1 MINSFNKNNLLNWFG
16 VIPENW
22 NIKKLKF
29 IATEIK
35 EKRKPI
41 NGDIKISPENV
52 ESYTGRIINF
62 YSDYDTE
69 GQIFQIGDILFN
81 MRVVID
87 EITMFLTNLGTL
99 TPHLALKAFLNAI
112 KYDEYKILYW
122 IIIIALIIYIMWLIF
137 YEDRKSK

>member
-1 MINSFNKNNLLNWFG
+1 MI
-16 VIPENW
+16 
-22 NIKKLKF
+22 
-29 IATEIK
+29 A
-35 EKRKPI
+35 
-41 NGDIKISPENV
+41 KI
-52 ESYTGRIINF
+52 IMF
-62 YSDYDTE
+62 L
-69 GQIFQIGDILFN
+69 GDILFN

-112 KYDEYKILYW
+112 KYYEYKILYW